1 MAEEMKPAFNPDF
14 MVDPKKHKAL
24 LKLAQEI
31 FENPSKIASI
41 DICEVAPD
49 SPALAS
55 KLFLAAYTRA
65 LKEEARKAG
74 EKDESILEEINAKY
88 SAFVSEYL
96 LKNQN
101 ALERLSKSKTNKNG
115 GKSLWQWKNLKKT

>member
-24 LKLAQEI
+24 LKSAQEI
-31 FENPSKIASI
+31 YENPSKIASI
-41 DICEVAPD
+41 DICEVSPD
-49 SPALAS
+49 NPALAS

-74 EKDESILEEINAKY
+74 ENNGSVLEEINEKY

-101 ALERLSKSKTNKNG
+101 ALDRLSKSKTNKNG
-115 GKSLWQWKNLKKT
+115 GKSLWQWKNLKKI

>member
-1 MAEEMKPAFNPDF
+1 MAEEMKTTFNPDF

-101 ALERLSKSKTNKNG
+101 ALDRLSKSKVNKNG
-115 GKSLWQWKNLKKT
+115 GKSLWQWKNLKRT

>member
-1 MAEEMKPAFNPDF
+1 MAEEMKTAFNPDF

-49 SPALAS
+49 NPALAS

-101 ALERLSKSKTNKNG
+101 ALDKLSKSKANKNG
-115 GKSLWQWKNLKKT
+115 GKSLWQWKNLKKQ

>member
-115 GKSLWQWKNLKKT
+115 GKSL

>member
-74 EKDESILEEINAKY
+74 EKDESIFEEINAKY